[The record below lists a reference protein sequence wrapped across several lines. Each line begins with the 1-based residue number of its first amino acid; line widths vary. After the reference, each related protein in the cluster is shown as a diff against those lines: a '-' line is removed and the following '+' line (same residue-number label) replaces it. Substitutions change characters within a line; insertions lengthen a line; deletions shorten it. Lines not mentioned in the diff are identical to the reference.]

1 MVDHADGGAW
11 VGAKLLA
18 VQTWTELLRVIEAHL
33 PPWRATEPHPL
44 FLTDAAHKV
53 EVLAMSASG
62 GTDVVA
68 VTSAGDRQ
76 MCTSLGF
83 ERGDVFDGWIQLS
96 PDGSDSW
103 LARVLTVAARHAA
116 QLQLATIS
124 LGRPIDGWFE

>member
-1 MVDHADGGAW
+1 MSMYPSRTESPAGRHPRLGNQMVDHADGGAW

-83 ERGDVFDGWIQLS
+83 ERGDVFD
-96 PDGSDSW
+96 
-103 LARVLTVAARHAA
+103 
-116 QLQLATIS
+116 
-124 LGRPIDGWFE
+124 